1 MIDEKKIKEAATNH
15 MIKEYCDDG
24 DWSFPC
30 DTDDIK
36 EQCELDFKAGAA
48 WAQEEFVKSLWYAP
62 VVEAEPRRDIIAISK
77 KGMVYA
83 FNFEYDDDW
92 RQTFRDCNIERFCY
106 LDDILPKEGGEE

>member
-1 MIDEKKIKEAATNH
+1 MIDEKKLNQVTEKYLEEEGYKPYIEQSFK
-15 MIKEYCDDG
+15 DG
-24 DWSFPC
+24 AD
-30 DTDDIK
+30 
-36 EQCELDFKAGAA
+36 